1 MKEKGKK
8 KCLFKLTMYGCTY
21 EQFIEH
27 VHQDRFPMQ
36 VHYIRGRLEILF
48 IQLVLE
54 QVLYEGP
61 EQCE

>member
-1 MKEKGKK
+1 
-8 KCLFKLTMYGCTY
+8 MYVCMY

-36 VHYIRGRLEILF
+36 MHYIWGLLEILF

-54 QVLYEGP
+54 QVFYEGP